1 MLYAPRAMPSAL
13 RKKILDTLLFL
24 SYNNNDEIT
33 NLHRLHFMNSTLA
46 VNWAKWLAEYFS
58 SRRIN
63 NPFLLAAKFGWRVVM
78 ENNDAFFPA
87 RFAEWDGGA
96 HRIRLFIPTLRRHLG
111 NSNRVLY
118 CACAHELF
126 HGLVAV
132 QYRVLNLP
140 KEKFP
145 RLNNREE
152 EIAAHAFS
160 EALLNFHCEEETCP
174 LSASR

>member
-1 MLYAPRAMPSAL
+1 
-13 RKKILDTLLFL
+13 
-24 SYNNNDEIT
+24 
-33 NLHRLHFMNSTLA
+33 MNSTLA
-46 VNWAKWLAEYFS
+46 VNWGKWLAEYFF

-78 ENNDAFFPA
+78 ENDDDAFFPA
-87 RFAEWDGGA
+87 RFAEWDGRGR
-96 HRIRLFIPTLRRHLG
+96 RIRLFIPTLRRHLG

-140 KEKFP
+140 KEKIFY
-145 RLNNREE
+145 LNNREE
-152 EIAAHAFS
+152 EIAAQVFS
-160 EALLNFHCEEETCP
+160 EALFMSQLEEE
-174 LSASR
+174 S